1 MQSGS
6 GLALAPQT
14 AMIISNK
21 DEGGGCFRLVLVA
34 PRAAGTAR
42 PGQFLHIRC
51 GEDAYLRR
59 PISIADA
66 DPADGTVTLLI
77 RRVGRGTDWLACR
90 RPGERLDVIG
100 PLGNGFPVAD
110 AGEWWLVA
118 GGIGWA
124 PLRFLARR
132 GVALGKTVRVF
143 YGARTVSELIGL
155 EDLDPYFCE
164 FTLTTDDG
172 SLGRPGSVVS
182 ALPGVKNAVGTAVF
196 ACGPREMLKAVAR
209 RFGYG
214 SGADGSAGEAAQ
226 RPALYL
232 SLEERLACG
241 VGACLGCA
249 VETPTGLPKRV
260 CADGPVFAA
269 EEIRL

>member
-51 GEDAYLRR
+51 GEDTYLRR

-66 DPADGTVTLLI
+66 DPTEGTLTLLI

-110 AGEWWLVA
+110 ADEWWLVA

-155 EDLDPYFCE
+155 EDLDPYLCE
-164 FTLTTDDG
+164 FNLTTDDG
-172 SLGRPGSVVS
+172 SLGQAGNVVG
-182 ALPGVKNAVGTAVF
+182 ALPEAKDAAGTAVF

-214 SGADGSAGEAAQ
+214 SGANGSAGAAAQ

>member
-1 MQSGS
+1 MESCTDFKLES
-6 GLALAPQT
+6 QT
-14 AMIISNK
+14 ATIISNK

-34 PRAAGTAR
+34 PRAAATAR

-51 GEDAYLRR
+51 GEDTFLRR
-59 PISIADA
+59 PISVADA

-77 RRVGRGTDWLACR
+77 RRIGRGTDWLAGR

-100 PLGNGFPVAD
+100 PLGNGFPAAD
-110 AGEWWLVA
+110 ADEWWLVA

-143 YGARTVSELIGL
+143 YGARTVSELVGL

-164 FTLTTDDG
+164 FTLATDDG
-172 SLGRPGSVVS
+172 SLGLVGNVVG
-182 ALPGVKNAVGTAVF
+182 ALPELKDVLGTAIF
-196 ACGPREMLKAVAR
+196 ACGPRAMLRAVAR

-214 SGADGSAGEAAQ
+214 SGADSVGGEAAQ
-226 RPALYL
+226 RPALYV

-249 VETPTGLPKRV
+249 VESPAGPPKRV
-260 CADGPVFAA
+260 CADGPVFSAA
-269 EEIRL
+269 EVRL